1 MRKAEVNILWR
12 DEQQIEEDLV
22 LKKEKVYMLKNEALR
37 TEIIQ
42 LHHNVPGAGYGGR
55 WKTIELVTRD
65 YWQPGVIRNVR
76 KYVNRYNIC
85 QRMKNRTEMP
95 TEKLKLSEVPE
106 KL

>member
-1 MRKAEVNILWR
+1 MS
-12 DEQQIEEDLV
+12 
-22 LKKEKVYMLKNEALR
+22 KNEALR
-37 TEIIQ
+37 IEIIQ
-42 LHHNVPGAGYGGR
+42 LHHNVPVAGYGGR
-55 WKTIELVTRD
+55 WKTTELVTRD

-85 QRMKNRTEMP
+85 QKMKNRIEMP